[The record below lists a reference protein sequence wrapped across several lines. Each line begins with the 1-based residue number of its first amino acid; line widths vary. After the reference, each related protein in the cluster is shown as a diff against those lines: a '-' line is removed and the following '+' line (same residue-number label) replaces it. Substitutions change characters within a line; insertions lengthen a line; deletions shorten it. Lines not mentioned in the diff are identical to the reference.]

1 MNTYTF
7 ADTTID
13 RQRTGVVIALR
24 RAGCFAV
31 RDGNT
36 LRTDASRTAIGLC
49 WGNTMAVK

>member
-1 MNTYTF
+1 MSIIVTGITTDGHKAMEMNTYTF

-31 RDGNT
+31 KAGF
-36 LRTDASRTAIGLC
+36 
-49 WGNTMAVK
+49 V